1 MLTNKKRVVITGL
14 SGICGLGHNKSD
26 IWKNALSGT
35 SCIKKLDDRFVD
47 DINFDYPINI
57 ASYVDNFK
65 IDDEILSPK
74 EQDRFDTFIHYAL
87 HSAHHALIDS
97 NLKIGED
104 VLPHKVGCIL
114 GVGMGGFPLTESTYR
129 KFLQQSRART
139 SPFFIPSIIPN
150 MASGL
155 VSIKLG
161 LQGSNFSISSAC
173 ASSGH
178 AIEMGV
184 RQIQTGIQD
193 AVLVGGA
200 EAVLTKLTIA
210 GFNSMKALSKRDVPA
225 QKASCPFSADRDG
238 FVIGEGAAILVI
250 ESLDSA
256 RKRKANILAEIVGC
270 GSSADA
276 HHITSPHPE
285 GKGAILAMKQA
296 LEESQISFNSV
307 DYINAHGTST
317 PLGDIS
323 ETNAIKSVFK
333 DHAYKLNVSSTKSMT
348 GHLLGSAAA
357 LESFF
362 CVQSLVHQEIA
373 PTINLEQADPECD
386 LNYTANVSVKKE
398 INFALNNSFGFG
410 GTNSSIIFKRFQ
422 GD

>member
-1 MLTNKKRVVITGL
+1 MLTKKRVVITGL
-14 SGICGLGHNKSD
+14 SGICGLGHNKND
-26 IWKNALSGT
+26 IWNNALAGK
-35 SCIKKLDDRFVD
+35 SCVKKLNDRFVD
-47 DINFDYPINI
+47 DIEFDYPINI
-57 ASYVDNFK
+57 ASYVQDFK

-97 NLKIGED
+97 KLKVGHD
-104 VLPHKVGCIL
+104 VEAHKIGCIL
-114 GVGMGGFPLTESTYR
+114 GVGMGGFPLTESSYR
-129 KFLQQSRART
+129 KFLKQKRPRT

-155 VSIKLG
+155 ISIKLG

-193 AVLVGGA
+193 AVLVGGS

-210 GFNSMKALSKRDVPA
+210 GFNSMKALSKREVA
-225 QKASCPFSADRDG
+225 SEKASCPFSADRDG

-250 ESLDSA
+250 ESLESA
-256 RKRKANILAEIVGC
+256 IKRKANILAEILGC

-285 GKGAILAMKQA
+285 GLGAIKSMEQA
-296 LEESQISFNSV
+296 LLEANIKFSEV

-323 ETNAIKSVFK
+323 ETNAIKNVFK
-333 DHAYKLNVSSTKSMT
+333 DHAYNLNISSTKSMT

-362 CVQSLVHQEIA
+362 CVQTLVDQEIA
-373 PTINLEQADPECD
+373 PTINLENPDPECD
-386 LNYTANVSVKKE
+386 LNYTANSSVKKE
-398 INFALNNSFGFG
+398 INIALNNSFGFG
-410 GTNSSIIFKRFQ
+410 GTNSSLIFKRFQ
-422 GD
+422 GE

>member
-14 SGICGLGHNKSD
+14 SGICGLGHSKNE
-26 IWKNALSGT
+26 IWKNALSGK
-35 SCIKKLDDRFVD
+35 SSIKKLNDRFID
-47 DINFDYPINI
+47 DIEFDFPVNI
-57 ASYVDNFK
+57 ASYVNNFK

-97 NLKIGED
+97 NLKIGSD
-104 VLPHKVGCIL
+104 VLPHKIGCIL
-114 GVGMGGFPLTESTYR
+114 GVGMGGFPLTESSYR
-129 KFLQQSRART
+129 KFLKQKRART

-155 VSIKLG
+155 ISIKLG

-193 AVLVGGA
+193 AVLVGGS

-225 QKASCPFSADRDG
+225 QHASCPFSSDRDG

-256 RKRKANILAEIVGC
+256 LKRDATILAEIIGC

-285 GKGAILAMKQA
+285 GQGAIKAMEQA
-296 LEESQISFNSV
+296 LLEASIEPNQV

-333 DHAYKLNVSSTKSMT
+333 EHAYKLNISSTKSMT

-357 LESFF
+357 IESFF

-373 PTINLEQADPECD
+373 PTINLDNPDPECD
-386 LNYTANVSVKKE
+386 LNYTPNTSIKKK
-398 INFALNNSFGFG
+398 INIALNNSFGFG
-410 GTNSSIIFKRFQ
+410 GTNSSLIFKKFQ
-422 GD
+422 GE